1 MKAQLGDA
9 SRVASLRP
17 RGAEIKNLFPVVGV
31 GRGYGD
37 VPSLGIP
44 LTRQLVVLS
53 MGCGLSASGQPGFL
67 LGLE

>member
-1 MKAQLGDA
+1 M
-9 SRVASLRP
+9 
-17 RGAEIKNLFPVVGV
+17 NLFPVVGV

-37 VPSLGIP
+37 VPSLGVP
-44 LTRQLVVLS
+44 LTRQPVVLS